1 MPSQP
6 TIRDVAKKAGVGI
19 GTVSRVLNNSPKVT
33 PATRQA
39 VLEAI
44 SALGFRPNSVARAL
58 PRKSRIHNL
67 GVITQPFT
75 SFYPFAQRLRG
86 VQFALRELDAEYEVV
101 LYNVSSLPHYE
112 ERLRTIVRTG
122 AVDGLIIIDLDL
134 FDEQKQMLRDANL
147 PFVGI
152 NHFQDRDWPCVG
164 TNNYE
169 GGYLATRHLIDL
181 GHRDIAYLGDLFVD
195 LYEFNTSYERYS
207 GFQRAMR
214 EHNLSVP
221 EEYVRLGFH
230 DYQIA
235 KEQAADLFALPKP
248 PTAVF
253 VMSDNQAFGCLAAAR
268 EAGLRVPQDVSI
280 IGYDDLEISLHVNL
294 TTVHQ
299 HLELSGRMALEYLL
313 QVLKGEDAVVPSL
326 PPLEITRRG
335 TTGPVSPGRKKR

>member
-1 MPSQP
+1 MATQP

-44 SALGFRPNSVARAL
+44 AALGFRPNNVARAL
-58 PRKSRIHNL
+58 PRKARIHNL

-86 VQFALRELDAEYEVV
+86 VQFALRELDSDYEVV

-112 ERLRTIVRTG
+112 ERLRTIVQSGT
-122 AVDGLIIIDLDL
+122 VDGLIIIDLDL

-152 NHFQDRDWPCVG
+152 NHFRERDWPCVG
-164 TNNYE
+164 TDNYA
-169 GGYLATRHLIDL
+169 GGYLAARHLIDL

-195 LYEFNTSYERYS
+195 LYEFNTSYERFT
-207 GFQRAMR
+207 GFKRAMN
-214 EHNLSVP
+214 EYGMSVP
-221 EEYVRLGFH
+221 EAYIRLGFH

-235 KEQAADLFALPKP
+235 KEQAAELFALPKP
-248 PTAVF
+248 PSAVF
-253 VMSDNQAFGCLAAAR
+253 AMSDNQAFGCLAAAR
-268 EAGLRVPQDVSI
+268 EAGLRVPQDVSV
-280 IGYDDLEISLHVNL
+280 IGYDDLEVSLHVNL
-294 TTVHQ
+294 TSVRQ
-299 HLELSGRMALEYLL
+299 HLELSGRVALEYVLRL
-313 QVLKGEDAVVPSL
+313 LKGEAVAPTPL
-326 PPLEITRRG
+326 PPLEVIPRG
-335 TTGPVSPGRKKR
+335 TTGPVPSSRR